1 MKRWKLFSNLIY
13 LCVIVAR
20 ECCSGRSARGSLRG
34 DPPDDELAS
43 LLRHTDEDRL
53 MSNYITDTSLLATMI
68 GRWER
73 EGKDYLPIWRTFQ
86 TLAEVMTLQEIT
98 EDSVSQFIDQLD
110 EITTYASERGELLYL
125 SEIHRWKA
133 WISWKA
139 GLVEDCAKFL
149 DESNRLARDKGAKL
163 FLNNTQQMR
172 EEINSNQS
180 RKI

>member
-1 MKRWKLFSNLIY
+1 MKRWKLFSNLVY
-13 LCVIVAR
+13 LCAIVAR
-20 ECCSGRSARGSLRG
+20 ECHSGRSARSSLRG
-34 DPPDDELAS
+34 DPSDDELAS

-86 TLAEVMTLQEIT
+86 TLAEVMTLSEIT
-98 EDSVSQFIDQLD
+98 FDTVSHLIDRLD
-110 EITTYASERGELLYL
+110 EITAYATERGELLYL

-133 WISWKA
+133 WILWKA
-139 GLVEDCAKFL
+139 ELVDDCIEFL
-149 DESNRLARDKGAKL
+149 DRSERLAKKLDAKL

-172 EEINSNQS
+172 EELNLKQARGN
-180 RKI
+180 